1 MKHLIRWAMHI
12 RGLYEFGHV
21 LDVLDA
27 DSHGLGP
34 SDIERVEQY
43 WAYGDMH
50 DSAAGFVFRLRDA
63 RRAYGEFLHWHG
75 FEQDEDFRIDV
86 EMLEGD
92 DVPSTPLR
100 EPIDPSAPWPPG
112 GWSGETAHLDR
123 LLSNR
128 RDD

>member
-1 MKHLIRWAMHI
+1 MQI
-12 RGLYEFGHV
+12 RGFYELGHA
-21 LDVLDA
+21 LDVIDTE
-27 DSHGLGP
+27 SHGFAP
-34 SDIERVEQY
+34 ADIQKVERF

-50 DSAAGFVFRLRDA
+50 DSAAGFVLRLRDG

-92 DVPSTPLR
+92 EVPSSPLR

-112 GWSGETAHLDR
+112 GWSEETSHLDR
-123 LLSNR
+123 LLVADRGYFFSR
-128 RDD
+128 S